1 MRLGGADVLVL
12 ATERP
17 GAELAL
23 RELQALGLRWPVIGG
38 DALTGIEADGPL
50 AAGVHVS
57 SAYLPDRPDERNRD
71 FVAAYARAYQ
81 GQRPDHRGAG
91 AYDIVRL
98 LARAIQ
104 AGGPDRQAIRDYPVK
119 VGRGRPA
126 FDGVTGAIAFDEHG
140 DVAGKSVTIG
150 VVQDGQLVT
159 ERGQGGGRGERRRAT
174 RSASESGWGGSARGG
189 ASRSRP
195 RTGARPCGCCI
206 GPSPRSWRH
215 SAP

>member
-1 MRLGGADVLVL
+1 MRRGGTDVLVL

-23 RELQALGLRWPVIGG
+23 REMQTLGVRWPVIGG

-71 FVAAYARAYQ
+71 FVATYARAYQ

-104 AGGPDRQAIRDYPVK
+104 AGGGADRQGIRNYLGK
-119 VGRGRPA
+119 GGRGSPP
-126 FDGVTGAIAFDEHG
+126 F
-140 DVAGKSVTIG
+140 
-150 VVQDGQLVT
+150 
-159 ERGQGGGRGERRRAT
+159 GGGRGGVGFGEPGGVPGKAGTSAGWRTWAACPT
-174 RSASESGWGGSARGG
+174 RTV
-189 ASRSRP
+189 SR
-195 RTGARPCGCCI
+195 
-206 GPSPRSWRH
+206 
-215 SAP
+215 

>member
-1 MRLGGADVLVL
+1 MQRGGADVLVL

-17 GAELAL
+17 GAEVAL
-23 RELQALGLRWPVIGG
+23 RELQAVGVRWAVIGG

-50 AAGVHVS
+50 AGGVHVS

-71 FVAAYARAYQ
+71 FVATYARAYQ

-104 AGGPDRQAIRDYPVK
+104 AGGGPDRQAIRNYLVK

-126 FDGVTGAIAFDEHG
+126 FDGVTGAIAFDERG
-140 DVAGKSVTIG
+140 DVAGKTVTIG
-150 VVQDGQLVT
+150 VGQDG
-159 ERGQGGGRGERRRAT
+159 
-174 RSASESGWGGSARGG
+174 
-189 ASRSRP
+189 RP
-195 RTGARPCGCCI
+195 
-206 GPSPRSWRH
+206 
-215 SAP
+215 